1 MSVSEEKKEMRR
13 QAKESRTLWADQAG
27 PDAGATLAGKFLE
40 NEVLAGTTGP
50 VAGYWPMG
58 DEIDVRPLMENL
70 HQRGCE
76 IALPVV
82 IGAEQALVFR
92 RWVPGQALQEGNFGT
107 HHPASEEPEI
117 IPGLLLVP
125 LLTFDDQGMR
135 LGWGGGFYDRTLAAL
150 RASGPVL
157 AVGVA
162 YHGQKVKH
170 VPHSSTDE
178 PLDWIVTDKKVQEVP

>member
-27 PDAGATLAGKFLE
+27 PDAGAMLAGKFLE
-40 NEVLAGTTGP
+40 NAVLAAATGP
-50 VAGYWPMG
+50 VAGYWPMST
-58 DEIDVRPLMENL
+58 EIDVRPLMENL

-82 IGAEQALVFR
+82 VGAGQALVFR
-92 RWVPGQALQEGNFGT
+92 RWVPGLALQEGNFGT
-107 HHPASEEPEI
+107 HHPANEGPEI
-117 IPGLLLVP
+117 VPGLLLVP
-125 LLTFDDQGMR
+125 LLAFDDQGMR

-162 YHGQKVKH
+162 YHGQKVGH

-178 PLDWIVTDKKVQEVP
+178 HLNWIVTDKKAWEVD

>member
-1 MSVSEEKKEMRR
+1 MPISEAKKEMRR

-27 PDAGATLAGKFLE
+27 PDAGAMLAGKFLE
-40 NEVLAGTTGP
+40 NAVLAGTTGP
-50 VAGYWPMG
+50 VAGYWPMST
-58 DEIDVRPLMENL
+58 EIDVRPLMEIL

-76 IALPVV
+76 VVLPVV
-82 IGAEQALVFR
+82 VGAEQALVFR
-92 RWVPGQALQEGNFGT
+92 RWVPGLTLQEGNFGT
-107 HHPASEEPEI
+107 SHPASEEPEI

-125 LLTFDDQGMR
+125 LLAFDDQGMR

-150 RASGPVL
+150 RAFGPVL

-162 YHGQKVKH
+162 YHGQKVGH

-178 PLDWIVTDKKVQEVP
+178 PLDWIVTDKKVQKVP